1 VKRVWRS
8 QHNCKATS
16 SAAPL
21 PVTFVAGAANG
32 GGCFLVCAAVAY
44 FHVRAAAA
52 FFLVCST
59 AAVVLVCTVTGSF
72 VTWKFG

>member
-1 VKRVWRS
+1 MAQPAQLQGDVLG
-8 QHNCKATS
+8 C
-16 SAAPL
+16 AAASD
-21 PVTFVAGAANG
+21 FCCMCGQRR
-32 GGCFLVCAAVAY
+32 AAVAN